1 MSQHEC
7 RTRFVWADSSSMAW
21 GKLLLAESDDSDIS
35 RMFGPHAFSRCDE
48 AEAAGSG
55 PWPGTTLYR
64 VTRSSVLASASTP
77 APHGTDYAFVSST
90 PAWNRRWSRIDF
102 DAHRNGVHNR
112 LSAFPDAAEAIQRA
126 RWATEEDRSR
136 YEGIVFRA
144 YLLTWSV
151 QAVEQSQP

>member
-1 MSQHEC
+1 MSAQES
-7 RTRFVWADSSSMAW
+7 RTRFVWSDSPSMAW
-21 GKLLLAESDDSDIS
+21 GLVLLAESSDSDIT
-35 RMFGPHAFSRCDE
+35 RMFSPHAHRSRED
-48 AEAAGSG
+48 AEAAGPG
-55 PWPGTTLYR
+55 PWPGPTLYR
-64 VTRSSVLASASTP
+64 ITRTSAPADAGTLAP
-77 APHGTDYAFVSST
+77 GGPDCAFVSST
-90 PAWNRRWSRIDF
+90 PSWNSRWSSIDF
-102 DAHRNGVHNR
+102 DAHRNGGHNR